1 MSIRLINCSLIDQDA
16 LEGDFA
22 LQIEN
27 GLITYVGSIRDS
39 KSWPQA
45 EGELSLDGRIVL
57 PGLMDA
63 HMHLE
68 NWALRHSQ
76 VSLDHVSSLK
86 ELLDLVRQQV
96 LQQKQRGDTG
106 SLILGGWNEEVY
118 PERRPPT
125 INEMDQVSKG
135 IPLILTRI
143 CGHVCLVNSAV
154 LKEFDWQKYAAED
167 PGSVGLDADG
177 QPNGLLSENT
187 MSALLSL
194 QQDHSL
200 EKKRELLR
208 FGLKSM
214 AAYGLTAVAS
224 QETNSLE
231 DVDFLEVL
239 ADIYAENQDLPAYYA
254 QMGLSHPDEI
264 NDFLVLRQKYKK
276 HPLIRI
282 SSVKLFKDGSLGG
295 RTALLRDPYSDDPT
309 KTGLDLIPYQD
320 LVEWF
325 EKANEAGVQL
335 TIHAIGDRA
344 IAEIIAAFNAA
355 CRTKEDRSNP
365 LRHAIIHCQIT
376 DRDLVQ
382 ALAKTNLLVVTQ
394 PLFAQSDWS
403 MAEARLGSERR
414 NNAYDY
420 RGIMDAG
427 IHQAFSSDSPV
438 ESANPLLT
446 LAAAMDHPQNE
457 KALSLAE
464 AMATSTAE
472 VAYFLGQERSRGA
485 IQSGAAADFTVLE
498 TNSANELTADQL
510 PKTEIAL
517 TMRDGNIIYQKPE
530 IFNQ

>member
-57 PGLMDA
+57 PGLVDA

-96 LQQKQRGDTG
+96 VQQKQRGDTG

-200 EKKRELLR
+200 EKK
-208 FGLKSM
+208 K
-214 AAYGLTAVAS
+214 
-224 QETNSLE
+224 
-231 DVDFLEVL
+231 
-239 ADIYAENQDLPAYYA
+239 
-254 QMGLSHPDEI
+254 
-264 NDFLVLRQKYKK
+264 
-276 HPLIRI
+276 
-282 SSVKLFKDGSLGG
+282 
-295 RTALLRDPYSDDPT
+295 
-309 KTGLDLIPYQD
+309 
-320 LVEWF
+320 
-325 EKANEAGVQL
+325 
-335 TIHAIGDRA
+335 
-344 IAEIIAAFNAA
+344 
-355 CRTKEDRSNP
+355 
-365 LRHAIIHCQIT
+365 
-376 DRDLVQ
+376 
-382 ALAKTNLLVVTQ
+382 VVTFRSEKYGCLWFNSCCQ
-394 PLFAQSDWS
+394 PGD
-403 MAEARLGSERR
+403 E
-414 NNAYDY
+414 
-420 RGIMDAG
+420 
-427 IHQAFSSDSPV
+427 
-438 ESANPLLT
+438 
-446 LAAAMDHPQNE
+446 
-457 KALSLAE
+457 
-464 AMATSTAE
+464 
-472 VAYFLGQERSRGA
+472 
-485 IQSGAAADFTVLE
+485 
-498 TNSANELTADQL
+498 
-510 PKTEIAL
+510 
-517 TMRDGNIIYQKPE
+517 
-530 IFNQ
+530 